1 MNIKKHI
8 PNAITCGNL
17 LCGCIGILST
27 IEGMPH
33 MGAWMIFAAAVLDFF
48 DGFIARLL
56 HVSSPIG
63 KELDSLADV
72 VSFGVL
78 PGFIMYSIINTVHPA
93 GGLQL
98 QHTVGLLPGEELFF
112 IAKLFTLP
120 SIAFLIPV
128 FSALRLAKFNIDT
141 RQSDSFI
148 GVPTPANAIL
158 IASIPLMFIYPVHWI
173 NLSFLYEIFSNE
185 YVLMSICV
193 IMSFLLVS
201 EIPLIALKFK
211 DFSWENNK
219 IRYLFLISS
228 VILIAALQFTAVP
241 FVIILYVLFSLIA
254 PKK

>member
-17 LCGCIGILST
+17 LCGCIGILAT
-27 IEGMPH
+27 IKGKPDI
-33 MGAWMIFAAAVLDFF
+33 GAWMIVSAAVLDFF

-78 PGFIMYSIINTVHPA
+78 PGFIMYKLIRSATVINYESCSTDSCP
-93 GGLQL
+93 LI
-98 QHTVGLLPGEELFF
+98 LPYLAL
-112 IAKLFTLP
+112 I
-120 SIAFLIPV
+120 IPV

-158 IASIPLMFIYPVHWI
+158 IASIPLMFMHPVSWL
-173 NLSFLYEIFSNE
+173 NLSGLYEFFKNE
-185 YVLMSICV
+185 YVLLIISV
-193 IMSFLLVS
+193 GMSFLLVS

-211 DFSWENNK
+211 DFSWESNK

-228 VILIAALQFTAVP
+228 VILLGLLQFAAMP
-241 FVIILYVLFSLIA
+241 FVIILYILFSVLSSKSNIV
-254 PKK
+254 